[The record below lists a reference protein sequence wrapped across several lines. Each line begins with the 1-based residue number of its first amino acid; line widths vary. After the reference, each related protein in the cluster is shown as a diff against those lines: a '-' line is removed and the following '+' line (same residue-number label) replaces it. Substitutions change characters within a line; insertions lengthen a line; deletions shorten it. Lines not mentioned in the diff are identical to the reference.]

1 MLLTLGL
8 TSSNPIALALFIRHN
23 FFRMNYYQ
31 QIFYTERT
39 ITKFTKEWCNAELD
53 FLRMIVSIES
63 KNLQKQFIPFV
74 SIFPISSS
82 GHYTIL

>member
-1 MLLTLGL
+1 MPLTLGL
-8 TSSNPIALALFIRHN
+8 TSSNPIALAPIIRHN

-31 QIFYTERT
+31 RIFYTERT
-39 ITKFTKEWCNAELD
+39 ITKFTKEWCNDELE

-74 SIFPISSS
+74 SIFLISSS